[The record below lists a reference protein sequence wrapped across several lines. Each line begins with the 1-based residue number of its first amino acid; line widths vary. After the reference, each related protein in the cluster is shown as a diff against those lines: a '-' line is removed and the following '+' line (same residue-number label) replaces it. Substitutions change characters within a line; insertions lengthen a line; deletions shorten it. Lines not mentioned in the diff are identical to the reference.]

1 MTMPSLLRHLPQFSL
16 YVLSGG
22 TAAVVDFGSYALLIH
37 MGVWYIAAT
46 VTSGVLGFATT
57 FLMNKY
63 VAFKKKND
71 FMRHLLRFFV
81 VDMANIIVGAV
92 ALYALVDG
100 LGMDKQVAKIL
111 TMGMV
116 VLWNFFIYKFFVY
129 V

>member
-1 MTMPSLLRHLPQFSL
+1 MNALLRHLPQFSL

-22 TAAVVDFGSYALLIH
+22 TAAVVDFGSYAILLRL
-37 MGVWYIAAT
+37 GVWYIVAT
-46 VTSGVLGFATT
+46 VVGGVLGFATT

-71 FMRHLLRFFV
+71 FLRHLFRFFI
-81 VDMANIIVGAV
+81 VDMANILVGAIV
-92 ALYALVDG
+92 LYGLVDG
-100 LGMDKQVAKIL
+100 LGMEKQVAKIL

-116 VLWNFFIYKFFVY
+116 VLWNYFIYKFFVY

>member
-1 MTMPSLLRHLPQFSL
+1 MKRILRHLPQFSL

-22 TAAVVDFGSYALLIH
+22 TAAVVDFGSFALLIRLDI
-37 MGVWYIAAT
+37 WYVAAT
-46 VTSGVLGFATT
+46 VVSGILGFFTT

-81 VDMANIIVGAV
+81 VDMANILVGAIV
-92 ALYALVDG
+92 LYGLVDG
-100 LGMDKQVAKIL
+100 LGMEKQVAKLL